1 MEWMAQE
8 IEGQERVVCTHLV
21 LIHTGR
27 QTLNVVVE
35 GGGVYKLFKLVD
47 TEKPLNLDFR
57 ES

>member
-1 MEWMAQE
+1 MAQE